1 MRRSVSESEVCSC
14 SYEVVGAVLAD
25 CLVGGLGWVDIE
37 GCVRLCIRDVCWRR
51 LEIWGR
57 HDGLPKSLCMCVS

>member
-14 SYEVVGAVLAD
+14 SYERFGAVLAD
-25 CLVGGLGWVDIE
+25 CSLGGLVWVDIE
-37 GCVRLCIRDVCWRR
+37 GQDVLRARYIGWGG

-57 HDGLPKSLCMCVS
+57 HDGLPKSLCMWVS